1 VGLGI
6 ALAVFFAGITSA
18 VAVGATPPTAL
29 WAAGGAVSGA
39 LVGLL
44 APAPG
49 SRRRHEAAAK
59 AAEDIAKQASSES
72 QTHLSQVKPEAA
84 DAASF
89 QARAD
94 AETARAEKA
103 TSEATAHRVA
113 AATTPE
119 TKFAA
124 AALAVVF
131 VLLLVLVIVLAAGT
145 IVPPTQFTESLKS
158 VITAVMALA
167 SASGTALLGILSPSK
182 GG

>member
-1 VGLGI
+1 LGI
-6 ALAVFFAGITSA
+6 ALAVFFAGVTSA

-59 AAEDIAKQASSES
+59 AAEDIAKHASES
-72 QTHLSQVKPEAA
+72 ATHQSQGQGGAS

-89 QARAD
+89 QARAN
-94 AETARAEKA
+94 AETARAENA
-103 TSEATAHRVA
+103 TSEATAHRIA

-131 VLLLVLVIVLAAGT
+131 VLLLVLAIVLAAGT

-158 VITAVMALA
+158 VITAAMALA